1 MKIKKIFFII
11 FTIFLFETSNLHR
24 FVLVVVAFPARKAS
38 MVLLG
43 YQAATDV
50 TDVMAVRELKV
61 IKDCRGR
68 LGLRDLLVIRDLL
81 V

>member
-1 MKIKKIFFII
+1 MA
-11 FTIFLFETSNLHR
+11 
-24 FVLVVVAFPARKAS
+24 VVAFPVYPAS

-43 YQAATDV
+43 HQAATDV
-50 TDVMAVRELKV
+50 MAVMELKV

>member
-1 MKIKKIFFII
+1 M
-11 FTIFLFETSNLHR
+11 
-24 FVLVVVAFPARKAS
+24 VVVAFPGCPAS

-43 YQAATDV
+43 HQAATDV
-50 TDVMAVRELKV
+50 MDVMAVMELKV

-68 LGLRDLLVIRDLL
+68 LDLRDLLVIRDLL

>member
-1 MKIKKIFFII
+1 MFLIFFYI
-11 FTIFLFETSNLHR
+11 FFFETSNLHR
-24 FVLVVVAFPARKAS
+24 FVMVVVAFPARTAS

-68 LGLRDLLVIRDLL
+68 LDLRDLLVIRDLL

>member
-1 MKIKKIFFII
+1 M
-11 FTIFLFETSNLHR
+11 
-24 FVLVVVAFPARKAS
+24 VVVAFPASPAS

-43 YQAATDV
+43 HQATTDV
-50 TDVMAVRELKV
+50 MDVMAVMELKV

-68 LGLRDLLVIRDLL
+68 LDLRDLLVIRDLL

>member
-1 MKIKKIFFII
+1 M
-11 FTIFLFETSNLHR
+11 
-24 FVLVVVAFPARKAS
+24 VVVAFPAFPAS

-43 YQAATDV
+43 HQAATDV
-50 TDVMAVRELKV
+50 TDVMAVMELKV

-68 LGLRDLLVIRDLL
+68 LDLRDLLVIRDLL